1 MSLYARDLHVISL
14 YNKGNTFA
22 KDDGYEKNRYTY
34 YKLTITR
41 WDWIRCILL

>member
-1 MSLYARDLHVISL
+1 MSFPYTIKVTLLQRMMDM
-14 YNKGNTFA
+14 K
-22 KDDGYEKNRYTY
+22 KNRYTY

>member
-1 MSLYARDLHVISL
+1 MSFPYTIKVTLLQRMMDM
-14 YNKGNTFA
+14 
-22 KDDGYEKNRYTY
+22 KNRYTY